1 MKGYYSSGILRTQSN
16 TYTMN
21 KLVDKR
27 VRMNLAPFK
36 RSPFMTEAF
45 AMAAKEQGWTE
56 TEIALAINQTK
67 ELSLDGKYD
76 ILANYCKTYGEDA
89 VCTQEDVKF
98 MLYFLGHHSHYLCT
112 KPIECWDEYDYS
124 NFNSLKR
131 KATSSLKGVFA
142 HFDESVEEKDKYE
155 LEHKPTKHFD
165 TLEEALEAVPV
176 GTESTINIYALWIKN

>member
-45 AMAAKEQGWTE
+45 SMAAHEQGWTK
-56 TEIALAINQTK
+56 TEIELAINQTK
-67 ELSLDGKYD
+67 ELSLDEKYA
-76 ILANYCKTYGEDA
+76 ILQSTVRRMEKMLFASKKMC
-89 VCTQEDVKF
+89 KF
-98 MLYFLGHHSHYLCT
+98 MLHFLGHHSHYLCT
-112 KPIECWDEYDYS
+112 KPIESWDEYDYS

-131 KATSSLKGVFA
+131 KATRSLKGVFA
-142 HFDESVEEKDKYE
+142 HFDEQCRRERQV
-155 LEHKPTKHFD
+155 
-165 TLEEALEAVPV
+165 
-176 GTESTINIYALWIKN
+176 